1 MHSSLFPSI
10 HPKKTGNSLYVL
22 TLEQYIDTILS
33 QVSEDSGGFPGR
45 KSAMG
50 VWNLVLC
57 HMAGIAA
64 GLFLGVV
71 GLRVHFWLLAR
82 AEEEAWRE
90 RMGWPPRRK
99 R

>member
-1 MHSSLFPSI
+1 
-10 HPKKTGNSLYVL
+10 
-22 TLEQYIDTILS
+22 
-33 QVSEDSGGFPGR
+33 
-45 KSAMG
+45 MG